1 MPDMS
6 YFATFENALRAPR
19 DSYAGHRIVTPGA
32 PGTRVVVCPDC
43 GQLEIWTDEE
53 CRDHGQCRSAGG
65 ACPVC
70 S

>member
-6 YFATFENALRAPR
+6 YHATFERAIRAEPIPLHP
-19 DSYAGHRIVTPGA
+19 ATLFPGQPA
-32 PGTRVVVCPDC
+32 TRVVVCPDC
-43 GQLEIWTDEE
+43 GQLEAWTDEE